1 MATPITS
8 IIHFYPMSG
17 PSYLSLHHSGEL
29 SARAAKAVSRL
40 ADCRCCPRLCSVD
53 RINDIRGACGIGRNA
68 AVCSYGP
75 HLGEEA
81 PLVGRHGSG
90 TVFFGGCN
98 MHCDYC
104 QNHDISQGPV
114 GLEVD
119 AHRLAGMMIDLQ
131 RMGCHNINLV
141 SPSHV
146 IPQILE
152 ALDLAAGKGL
162 RLPLVYNSGGYDR
175 VEALRLLDGVVDIY
189 MPDAKY
195 DDPEVAWRLSH
206 VKDYPVVMRSALKE
220 MHRQV
225 GDLVVE
231 DGVAVRGM
239 IIRHL
244 VLPERLAGS
253 EGVMAFIAEELSRG
267 SYVNIMDQYRPC
279 HKVVGSQEPAH
290 RALKRRIRPE
300 EFRDAKRAAA
310 HHGLRRG

>member
-1 MATPITS
+1 MTTPLTS
-8 IIHFYPMSG
+8 SIHFYPMSG
-17 PSYLSLHHSGEL
+17 PSYLSLHQSGEL
-29 SARAAKAVSRL
+29 SARASTAVSRL
-40 ADCRCCPRLCSVD
+40 ADCRCCPRLCGVD
-53 RINDIRGACGIGRNA
+53 RIHDRRGACGIGRKA
-68 AVCSYGP
+68 VVCSYGP

-81 PLVGRHGSG
+81 PLVGSNGSG
-90 TVFFGGCN
+90 TIFFGGCN

-104 QNHDISQGPV
+104 QNHDISQGRE
-114 GLEVD
+114 GIEVD
-119 AHRLAGMMIDLQ
+119 AERLAGMMIDLQ

-141 SPSHV
+141 TPSHV

-152 ALDLAAGKGL
+152 ALDLAVSKGL

-195 DDPEVAWRLSH
+195 DDPEVAARLSH
-206 VKDYPVVMRSALKE
+206 VNDYPAVMRSALRE

-225 GDLVVE
+225 GDLVLE
-231 DGVAVRGM
+231 GGVAIRGM

-253 EGVMAFIAEELSRG
+253 EGVMTFIAEELSRN

-279 HKVVGSQEPAH
+279 HKVVDSKDSAH
-290 RALKRRIRPE
+290 LALKRRIRPE
-300 EFRDAKRAAA
+300 EYRDAKRAAI
-310 HHGLRRG
+310 HHGLKRV